1 MAAAEHMRGVG
12 GEVGRGKY
20 QPRSHKQRRR
30 RRRRCDRRASKR
42 LLTWQAAAVAARKGH
57 AVLLPP
63 GGGRAQ
69 QRCLLGGSL
78 PRELPQ
84 FWRAHRTA
92 VSIRIHAARMAEPV
106 SGPWVA
112 PPGGRGA
119 GQAAVGALQRQE
131 RRGWD
136 VLGLGWGW
144 RGAERAECGPGSGGR
159 QGFRIGHRAHPFL
172 PAPTCGS
179 APDARSSCCLR
190 HSRQCHC
197 VRICPLFL

>member
-106 SGPWVA
+106 SGPWAVRQLRPDRRTAAAGAARLGCVGIGVGVERCGACRVWAREWWPSGVSNWA
-112 PPGGRGA
+112 PRPPFPASSYLRLRA
-119 GQAAVGALQRQE
+119 RRALLLLLAPQQAVPL
-131 RRGWD
+131 
-136 VLGLGWGW
+136 
-144 RGAERAECGPGSGGR
+144 
-159 QGFRIGHRAHPFL
+159 RAHL
-172 PAPTCGS
+172 PTLLVIMVAG
-179 APDARSSCCLR
+179 
-190 HSRQCHC
+190 
-197 VRICPLFL
+197 